1 MDHADHQNDPRVHVQ
16 KNEIVKKQLAL
27 FDFDGTI
34 TTHDTLL
41 EFIKFSKGKTAF
53 YNGFVRNAPYLVG
66 MKIKLL
72 RNQQVKER
80 ILAHFFSGMPLET
93 FQQYCDDFAA
103 RIIPGLLRPGAV
115 KEIERLKQEGAT
127 IVIVSASPENW
138 IRKWAEKEGLQL
150 IATQLETKNNLLT
163 GKITGNNCYGAEKV
177 ARIAAL
183 FNTQQ
188 FDHVLAYGDS
198 SGDRPMLALAHSP
211 YYKPFRS

>member
-16 KNEIVKKQLAL
+16 KNETVKKQLAL

-80 ILAHFFSGMPLET
+80 ILAHFFGGMPLDT
-93 FQQYCDDFAA
+93 FQQYCDDFAEKNDP
-103 RIIPGLLRPGAV
+103 RS
-115 KEIERLKQEGAT
+115 IETRRHG
-127 IVIVSASPENW
+127 
-138 IRKWAEKEGLQL
+138 R
-150 IATQLETKNNLLT
+150 
-163 GKITGNNCYGAEKV
+163 
-177 ARIAAL
+177 
-183 FNTQQ
+183 
-188 FDHVLAYGDS
+188 
-198 SGDRPMLALAHSP
+198 DRPVEKRRRHH
-211 YYKPFRS
+211 RNCIGIT

>member
-16 KNEIVKKQLAL
+16 KNETVKKQLAL

-80 ILAHFFSGMPLET
+80 ILAHFFGGMPLDT
-93 FQQYCDDFAA
+93 FQQYCDDFAEKM
-103 RIIPGLLRPGAV
+103 IPGLLRPGAME
-115 KEIERLKQEGAT
+115 EIARLKKEGAT

-150 IATQLETKNNLLT
+150 IATQLETKHNLLT

-211 YYKPFRS
+211 HYKPFRS